1 MWLTPKAA
9 RCMYCEVS
17 RDDIEFRSTW
27 IKRRRSKFSK
37 MTANLFSVP
46 IFLICFRE
54 VLEAAIILS
63 VLLALIEQ
71 IVKPLDQNSP
81 TGTRDQLS
89 IETPR
94 LPRLEENLNQSHLE
108 LESLASGHAA
118 YQHPIGKDNEAY
130 RDKIIKRM
138 RLQNICRPVLFHV
151 YWCWI
156 LSDIY
161 GNAEELWEGIFSLIA
176 SGMIFVM
183 GITMMRIDRSK
194 IKWRIK
200 LSKAFE
206 QENIIDG
213 DGDGPQTFSKFRRV
227 VSMLS
232 VGGKRTDS
240 GDSTSSRYILFFLP
254 ALTVLREGLE
264 AVVFIGGVSLGQ
276 PAASIPIAA
285 VTGIMLGLVIG
296 YAIYNSSARLN
307 LSLFLTISTIALMY
321 VGAGLITKAAWYFK
335 MYSYI
340 RMVGGDAAEAGDG
353 PGSFPVDGYI
363 WHLDYGA
370 LINFVGCIQNQ
381 KKLIAPCFLTVR
393 GLGNPENKLAAGG
406 WMIFAGVFGW
416 NNTGSILTVMI
427 YISFWL
433 IASATLIFM
442 KWHEGRCTIFN
453 VSSSARKQRLARLNG
468 TGEGNQHDYDRD

>member
-1 MWLTPKAA
+1 MP
-9 RCMYCEVS
+9 
-17 RDDIEFRSTW
+17 
-27 IKRRRSKFSK
+27 
-37 MTANLFSVP
+37 ANLFSVP

-71 IVKPLDQNSP
+71 IVRPNDHSP
-81 TGTRDQLS
+81 TATKDQLS

-94 LPRLEENLNQSHLE
+94 LPRLEDHLNESHLE
-108 LESLASGHAA
+108 LESLASQEEAA
-118 YQHPIGKDNEAY
+118 HPAGIIKDHEDY
-130 RDKIIKRM
+130 REKIIKRM
-138 RLQNICRPVLFHV
+138 RVQVFSGTFVGLFLSMCIGAGFLAV
-151 YWCWI
+151 YYTKFT
-156 LSDIY
+156 DIY

-176 SGMIFVM
+176 SAMIFVM

-206 QENIIDG
+206 QENMIDA
-213 DGDGPQTFSKFRRV
+213 DGKSPKVLPRFRKLM
-227 VSMLS
+227 SMLR
-232 VGGKRTDS
+232 VGGKRTNS
-240 GDSTSSRYILFFLP
+240 ADSTSSRYILFFLP

-276 PAASIPIAA
+276 PATSIPIAA
-285 VTGIMLGLVIG
+285 VTGILLGLVIG

-307 LSLFLTISTIALMY
+307 LSLFLTISTIALLY

-335 MYSYI
+335 MYSFI

-363 WHLDYGA
+363 WHLDY
-370 LINFVGCIQNQ
+370 
-381 KKLIAPCFLTVR
+381 
-393 GLGNPENKLAAGG
+393 GNPENKLAAGG

-453 VSSSARKQRLARLNG
+453 FSSSARKKRLARLNDNG
-468 TGEGNQHDYDRD
+468 KDVQQKM

>member
-1 MWLTPKAA
+1 MAVELHRGPFLDGKAPEKEIQQRQLQFTIEQSLRLGRKVNRKRQSRHTVMAAHVAFGGGHRAPDKLDEETRALTQVDQKATIQ
-9 RCMYCEVS
+9 VS
-17 RDDIEFRSTW
+17 EDDGQ
-27 IKRRRSKFSK
+27 
-37 MTANLFSVP
+37 P
-46 IFLICFRE
+46 IFSPYISDMFRE

-138 RLQNICRPVLFHV
+138 RLQVTESFLRFSQEHLPACFVPCVLV
-151 YWCWI
+151 LI
-156 LSDIY
+156 LSGLLHQTY
-161 GNAEELWEGIFSLIA
+161 RHLWERRGTLGGHFL
-176 SGMIFVM
+176 
-183 GITMMRIDRSK
+183 IDR
-194 IKWRIK
+194 IRDDIRYGYHHDANRPIENQMAHQNYPRH
-200 LSKAFE
+200 LSKK
-206 QENIIDG
+206 
-213 DGDGPQTFSKFRRV
+213 TL
-227 VSMLS
+227 SMAMVMVRKHS
-232 VGGKRTDS
+232 QNFGGW
-240 GDSTSSRYILFFLP
+240 YPL
-254 ALTVLREGLE
+254 
-264 AVVFIGGVSLGQ
+264 VFIGGVSLGQ

-285 VTGIMLGLVIG
+285 VTGIMLD
-296 YAIYNSSARLN
+296 S
-307 LSLFLTISTIALMY
+307 
-321 VGAGLITKAAWYFK
+321 
-335 MYSYI
+335 
-340 RMVGGDAAEAGDG
+340 VGGDAAEAGDG

-381 KKLIAPCFLTVR
+381 KKLIAPCFLTV
-393 GLGNPENKLAAGG
+393 GTH
-406 WMIFAGVFGW
+406 
-416 NNTGSILTVMI
+416 TGSILTVMI

>member
-1 MWLTPKAA
+1 MP
-9 RCMYCEVS
+9 
-17 RDDIEFRSTW
+17 
-27 IKRRRSKFSK
+27 
-37 MTANLFSVP
+37 ANLFSVP

-71 IVKPLDQNSP
+71 IVRPQGHSP
-81 TGTRDQLS
+81 TPTKDQLS

-94 LPRLEENLNQSHLE
+94 LPRLEENLNESHLE
-108 LESLASGHAA
+108 LESIDSRQAT
-118 YQHPIGKDNEAY
+118 HPIPGILKNHGDY
-130 RDKIIKRM
+130 RDRIIKRM
-138 RLQNICRPVLFHV
+138 RVQVFSGTFVGLFLSLCIGAGFLAV
-151 YWCWI
+151 YYTKFT
-156 LSDIY
+156 DIY

-183 GITMMRIDRSK
+183 GITMMRMERSK
-194 IKWRIK
+194 IKWRLK

-206 QENIIDG
+206 QENIIDV
-213 DGDGPQTFSKFRRV
+213 DGKAPKLHSKFRTLL
-227 VSMLS
+227 SMLR
-232 VGGKRTDS
+232 VGGSRGTNS
-240 GDSTSSRYILFFLP
+240 ADSTSSRYILFFLP

-276 PAASIPIAA
+276 PATSIPIAA
-285 VTGIMLGLVIG
+285 VTGILLGLGIG

-307 LSLFLTISTIALMY
+307 LSLFLMISTIALMY

-335 MYSYI
+335 MYTFI
-340 RMVGGDAAEAGDG
+340 RSVGGDAAEAGDG

-363 WHLDYGA
+363 WHLDY
-370 LINFVGCIQNQ
+370 
-381 KKLIAPCFLTVR
+381 
-393 GLGNPENKLAAGG
+393 GNPENKLAAGG

-453 VSSSARKQRLARLNG
+453 ISSAARKARLG
-468 TGEGNQHDYDRD
+468 RLDHGGKDNQLKI

>member
-1 MWLTPKAA
+1 LKTQFPEVNEKVDQKATIQ
-9 RCMYCEVS
+9 VS
-17 RDDIEFRSTW
+17 EDDGQ
-27 IKRRRSKFSK
+27 
-37 MTANLFSVP
+37 P
-46 IFLICFRE
+46 IFI
-54 VLEAAIILS
+54 LEAAIILS

-108 LESLASGHAA
+108 LEMVMQLTTTPSARIMKPIEINYQTDEVTRTFAGLFCSMCIGAGFLA
-118 YQHPIGKDNEAY
+118 
-130 RDKIIKRM
+130 
-138 RLQNICRPVLFHV
+138 V
-151 YWCWI
+151 YYTK
-156 LSDIY
+156 LTDIY

-285 VTGIMLGLVIG
+285 VTGIMLGLDWLCHLQLIRQAESEPFSDDLDYRVDV
-296 YAIYNSSARLN
+296 R
-307 LSLFLTISTIALMY
+307 
-321 VGAGLITKAAWYFK
+321 LITKAAWYFK

>member
-1 MWLTPKAA
+1 
-9 RCMYCEVS
+9 
-17 RDDIEFRSTW
+17 
-27 IKRRRSKFSK
+27 

-138 RLQNICRPVLFHV
+138 RLQVFSGTFAGLFCSMCIGAGFLAV
-151 YWCWI
+151 YYTK
-156 LSDIY
+156 LTDIY

-363 WHLDYGA
+363 WHLDYG
-370 LINFVGCIQNQ
+370 
-381 KKLIAPCFLTVR
+381 
-393 GLGNPENKLAAGG
+393 NPENKLAAGG

>member
-1 MWLTPKAA
+1 MAG
-9 RCMYCEVS
+9 
-17 RDDIEFRSTW
+17 
-27 IKRRRSKFSK
+27 
-37 MTANLFSVP
+37 NLFSVP

-71 IVKPLDQNSP
+71 IVKPDEHYSP
-81 TGTRDQLS
+81 ASKDQLS

-94 LPRLEENLNQSHLE
+94 LPRLDEHLNQSSPLE
-108 LESLASGHAA
+108 LESLAGTPS
-118 YQHPIGKDNEAY
+118 DNLKTSQDAF
-130 RDKIIKRM
+130 RVKIIKRM
-138 RLQNICRPVLFHV
+138 RIQVFLGTFLGLFLSMSIGAAFLAV
-151 YWCWI
+151 YYTKFT
-156 LSDIY
+156 DIY

-194 IKWRIK
+194 IKWRVK

-206 QENIIDG
+206 QENMTDVNN
-213 DGDGPQTFSKFRRV
+213 PSTAASTKFR
-227 VSMLS
+227 SLLS
-232 VGGKRTDS
+232 LLRIGGKRTNA
-240 GDSTSSRYILFFLP
+240 GDSSRSRYILFFLP

-276 PAASIPIAA
+276 PATSIPIAA
-285 VTGIMLGLVIG
+285 VTGILLGLVIG
-296 YAIYNSSARLN
+296 YTIYNSSARLN

-335 MYSYI
+335 MYRFI
-340 RMVGGDAAEAGDG
+340 RLVGGDAAEAGDG

-363 WHLDYGA
+363 WHLDY
-370 LINFVGCIQNQ
+370 
-381 KKLIAPCFLTVR
+381 
-393 GLGNPENKLAAGG
+393 GNPENKLAAGG

-433 IASATLIFM
+433 LASLTLILM
-442 KWHEGRCTIFN
+442 KWHEGRCTIMN
-453 VSSSARKQRLARLNG
+453 VSSAARKARLARLSDAG
-468 TGEGNQHDYDRD
+468 KDKQQPDHDECL